1 MGIPGMGTQ
10 AYTEKIMEELAATI
24 KAGISD
30 REALLLAQ
38 ALGVS
43 ISDLFPMAKRR

>member
-10 AYTEKIMEELAATI
+10 AYTEKLMEELAVTI

-30 REALLLAQ
+30 QEALLLAQ
-38 ALGVS
+38 ALGVPVS
-43 ISDLFPMAKRR
+43 ALFPKAKRR